1 MKKLMVL
8 LGCMAVLGSELTFA
22 QETSFGNARGV
33 VCDSIEV
40 PVCNSTNEE
49 VAMDAFVEQRSKN
62 GQWTKDYNFNIVKS
76 RVYLAPNGSMTV
88 TVSPVQSLN
97 PNSEYRLVTLSSNE
111 LGKTVKNYQVLNLA
125 SDTPAE

>member
-8 LGCMAVLGSELTFA
+8 LGCIAVLGAELTFA
-22 QETSFGNARGV
+22 QETSFGNAKGI
-33 VCDSIEV
+33 VCNSIEV

-49 VAMDAFVEQRSKN
+49 VSMDAFVEQRSKN

-76 RVYLAPNGSMTV
+76 RVYLQPNGSMTI
-88 TVSPVQSLN
+88 TISPVQSWN
-97 PNSEYRLVTLSSNE
+97 PGVEYRLVTLSSNE

-125 SDTPAE
+125 NDTPAE